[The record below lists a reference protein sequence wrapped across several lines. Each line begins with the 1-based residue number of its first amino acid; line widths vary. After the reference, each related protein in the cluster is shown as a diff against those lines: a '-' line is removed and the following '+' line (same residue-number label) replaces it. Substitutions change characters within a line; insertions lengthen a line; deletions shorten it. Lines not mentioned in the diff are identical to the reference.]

1 MNLIAAVDRNWA
13 IGKDN
18 KLLANIPEDMKFFRE
33 TTTGGV
39 VVMGRKTLESFPNGK
54 PLPKRTNIVLTRDRK
69 YKAEGAV
76 IVHDTDELEK
86 VLADYDTQNV
96 FCIGGGSIYKLLEP
110 MCDSAYI
117 TKIDYAYDADTFFP
131 DLDASDEWEMTEES
145 EEKTCFDLI
154 YTFTKYTRVK

>member
-1 MNLIAAVDRNWA
+1 MNLIAAVDKNWA

-54 PLPKRTNIVLTRDRK
+54 PLPKRTNIVLTRDKK

-76 IVHDTDELEK
+76 IVHDIDELEK
-86 VLADYDTQNV
+86 VLADYDTQDV

-110 MCDSAYI
+110 ICDTAYI

-131 DLDASDEWEMTEES
+131 DLDASDAWEMTEES